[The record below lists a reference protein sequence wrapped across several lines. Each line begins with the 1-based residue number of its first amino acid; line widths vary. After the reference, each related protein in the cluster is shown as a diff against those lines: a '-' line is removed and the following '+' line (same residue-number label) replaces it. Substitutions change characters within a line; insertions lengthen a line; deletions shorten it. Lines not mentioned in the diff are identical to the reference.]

1 MSLFRHIAAVVLGAC
16 ALAAM
21 APPAAAADDPHV
33 LVLGRISD
41 DPKAHYRQLK
51 PLLDY
56 LVPRMAD
63 VGIREGRI
71 LMARDEQQMASYLRR
86 GRVDWVTETAAAGVL
101 LHDRAGAEP
110 LVLTERDGVREY
122 HTVFFARDDSGLET
136 LDDLAGRSIAF
147 QRRNSTSA
155 YFAPAAALL
164 DAGHVLEI
172 LLSPTDHPQP
182 PAVGY
187 LFARSELNIA
197 TWVHKRL
204 VDAGAMSNLD
214 WDNPLRTPPTFRAD
228 LRVLGRTESFPR
240 ALELVRADLDPAVKA
255 RLRELLLQAPSD
267 PDAREAMLGFFG
279 TTGFLP
285 LDSGALE
292 AMERLGEGVQR
303 VRMEVE

>member
-1 MSLFRHIAAVVLGAC
+1 MSLFRHFAAVVLGAC
-16 ALAAM
+16 ALLSM
-21 APPAAAADDPHV
+21 APQACAADDSHV

-110 LVLTERDGVREY
+110 LLLTERDGVRQY
-122 HTVFFARDDSGLET
+122 HTVFFARGDSGLES
-136 LDDLAGRSIAF
+136 LADLAGRSIAF

-155 YFAPAAALL
+155 YFAPAAELL
-164 DAGHVLEI
+164 EAGHPLEI
-172 LLSPTDHPQP
+172 LLSPTDKPQA

-197 TWVHKRL
+197 TWVHKGL
-204 VDAGAMSNLD
+204 VDAGVMSSID
-214 WDNPLRTPPTFRAD
+214 WDNPLRLPPAFKAD
-228 LRVLGRTESFPR
+228 MRVIARSAAFPR
-240 ALELVRADLDPAVKA
+240 ALEFVREDLDPAVKA
-255 RLRELLLQAPSD
+255 RLRDLLLQASSD
-267 PDAREAMLGFFG
+267 PDARDAMLGFFM
-279 TTGFLP
+279 TTRFLP
-285 LDSGALE
+285 LDDAALD
-292 AMERLGEGVQR
+292 AFDRLGKGVQR
-303 VRMEVE
+303 VRTEVE